1 MNHTVSGLVV
11 TLAALAVSPCA
22 RAQWAVIDSPALVQ
36 LVKQVQ
42 DMERQIQTARDQL
55 QQARTTLSSM
65 TGSRGMALL
74 LNGVVRNYLP
84 GDSTQLNSVMQ
95 GGGSA
100 YTQLAADVRSA
111 LSNNAV
117 LSTERLATL
126 STADRN
132 QVVAARQT
140 NALQQSVAQE
150 ALANA
155 SGRFATLQSLVD
167 AISSAGDQKAIL
179 ELQAR
184 ICAEVALLQNEQT
197 KLQVLY
203 QATQAQGAV
212 DRQRQREQAIAG
224 HGRFE
229 TRFQPT
235 P

>member
-1 MNHTVSGLVV
+1 MTHTGAGLVF
-11 TLAALAVSPCA
+11 LAALAASPGA

-42 DMERQIQTARDQL
+42 DMEQQIQTARDQL
-55 QQARTTLSSM
+55 LQARTTLASM
-65 TGSRGMALL
+65 TGGRGMALL

-84 GDSTQLNSVMQ
+84 ADATQLSAVLSGN
-95 GGGSA
+95 GSG

-111 LSNNAV
+111 LASNAV
-117 LSTERLATL
+117 LSADRLATL
-126 STADRN
+126 SAADRG

-155 SGRFATLQSLVD
+155 SARFASLQNLVD
-167 AISSAGDQKAIL
+167 AISAASDQKAIL

-212 DRQRQREQAIAG
+212 DRQRQREQVVAA